1 MAYSILSKEGRQ
13 GNIIH
18 FLADSANDYP
28 FIIDACDPGSTITIL
43 EEKNKKTVYMK
54 APSGL
59 WVIIE
64 GESDKTFPANDA
76 EVIVPEDNFE
86 IHDLD
91 GRPVSDFQSDV
102 KVYPT
107 GLVTGNSH
115 YAENNKLFGTGDE
128 SKGHYITFVLPKPKD
143 ATKVKLSL
151 SNNGSAIDIPDD
163 NTYMFRLDKAR
174 ETGKDTATISFSKG
188 DNGDT
193 PISSFAFNLSKVVF
207 D

>member
-1 MAYSILSKEGRQ
+1 M
-13 GNIIH
+13 
-18 FLADSANDYP
+18 
-28 FIIDACDPGSTITIL
+28 
-43 EEKNKKTVYMK
+43 KT
-54 APSGL
+54 PSGV

-64 GESDKTFPANDA
+64 GNGEEGKAFPVNDA
-76 EVIVPEDNFE
+76 EVIVPEDDFE
-86 IHDLD
+86 IQDLE
-91 GRPVSDFQSDV
+91 GRLVSDFQSDV

-151 SNNGSAIDIPDD
+151 SSDGSAIDIPKDD
-163 NTYMFRLDKAR
+163 TYMFRLDKAR
-174 ETGKDTATISFSKG
+174 EDGKDTATISFSKD
-188 DNGDT
+188 DNGET
-193 PISSFAFNLSKVVF
+193 PISSFTFNLSKVVF